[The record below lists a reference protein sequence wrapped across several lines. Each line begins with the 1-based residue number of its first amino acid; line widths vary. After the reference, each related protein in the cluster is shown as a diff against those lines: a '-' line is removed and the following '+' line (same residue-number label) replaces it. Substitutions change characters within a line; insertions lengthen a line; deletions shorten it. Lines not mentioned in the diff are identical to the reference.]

1 MNSMLTSNILSS
13 RQAFNLLIKG
23 FYLFQVH
30 WKLSGDSDT
39 TADFLTT
46 GGFVEILDKER
57 TSQIVI
63 ALLPDD
69 VPEIDEN
76 YIVQLTSVEGGA
88 DLDHEKSTSR
98 FTVFANDDP
107 YGVFA
112 LYPEKQSV
120 LVEEDLNRHIQI
132 NITRHAGTFGDVLV
146 EYQISFP
153 SEEQLISSAN
163 AVGHLLVKTGS
174 SYGVKT
180 VPIDPQVCN
189 FLSACK
195 ALAVLY
201 CLI

>member
-1 MNSMLTSNILSS
+1 M
-13 RQAFNLLIKG
+13 NLLIKD

-39 TADFLTT
+39 TDDFLTT
-46 GGFVEILDKER
+46 SGFVMIFDTER

-63 ALLPDD
+63 YLLPDD
-69 VPEIDEN
+69 DPEIDEN

-112 LYPEKQSV
+112 FYPEKQFI
-120 LVEEDLNRHIQI
+120 LVEEDMSRYIQI
-132 NITRHAGTFGDVLV
+132 NVTRHGGTFGDVIV
-146 EYQISFP
+146 EYQIS
-153 SEEQLISSAN
+153 SSSQEDWLDAAN
-163 AVGHLLVKTGS
+163 AIGHLLIKTGS

-180 VPIDPQVCN
+180 VPIQPQVCN
-189 FLSACK
+189 FLSAC
-195 ALAVLY
+195 
-201 CLI
+201 